1 MSSATP
7 SAAPPNLREF
17 TAGLRRDGEL
27 VAIEAQVDSRLEA
40 AEIHRRVIAAGGP
53 ALWFSNVRGC
63 DFPLVTNLFGTASRV
78 ERAFG
83 RWPREFIAEIARLPE
98 ELMPPTLGKL
108 WSKRGLF
115 GALAKVG
122 TRQSNSGAVC
132 EVIETPPRL
141 ARLPALQ
148 TWARDGGRFITLPL
162 VFTQHPRTHTPN
174 LGMYRI
180 QLYDEHDGGS
190 RTGLHMQIGKGG
202 GFHLAEAEA
211 RNEALPVNVFV
222 GGPPALMLSAIAP
235 LPENVPEILL
245 ASLLLRKKLS
255 LAKNPSGP
263 LPLFA
268 DAEFALVG
276 EVQSGARRAEGPFG
290 DHYGYYSEIHDYPL
304 FSCKS
309 LCRRREPIFP
319 ATVVGKPRQE
329 DFFLGDYLQELLS
342 PLFPLVMPAVRDLWS
357 YGETGYHSLGAA
369 VVRERYR
376 RESMSSAFRILGEG
390 QLSLTKFLLLTDTP
404 VDLRDFK
411 QTLVHILERADF
423 RTDLFLFA
431 NLSMDSLDYA
441 GPKINEGSKGV
452 LLGCGEKRREL
463 PREFHGAAPTDVREV
478 RVFVPGCLVV
488 DGPGYAQDEQAAK
501 RIAAQPA
508 FAMWPL
514 IVLCDDAARTAKST
528 MNFLWSTFTRFDPA
542 RDMHAS
548 KTELVHNHASHTPP
562 VVIDARMKPGYPEEL
577 FCDEATSKL
586 VDRRWNEYFPSRKVP
601 MGDSLAA
608 HLD

>member
-27 VAIEAQVDSRLEA
+27 VEIEAQVDSRLEA

-98 ELMPPTLGKL
+98 EMMPPTLGKL

-122 TRQSNSGAVC
+122 TRQSKSGAVC

-290 DHYGYYSEIHDYPL
+290 AGFHSAPFQMGS
-304 FSCKS
+304 
-309 LCRRREPIFP
+309 RRR
-319 ATVVGKPRQE
+319 
-329 DFFLGDYLQELLS
+329 
-342 PLFPLVMPAVRDLWS
+342 
-357 YGETGYHSLGAA
+357 
-369 VVRERYR
+369 
-376 RESMSSAFRILGEG
+376 
-390 QLSLTKFLLLTDTP
+390 
-404 VDLRDFK
+404 
-411 QTLVHILERADF
+411 
-423 RTDLFLFA
+423 
-431 NLSMDSLDYA
+431 A
-441 GPKINEGSKGV
+441 G
-452 LLGCGEKRREL
+452 
-463 PREFHGAAPTDVREV
+463 FHPHQSRLH
-478 RVFVPGCLVV
+478 R
-488 DGPGYAQDEQAAK
+488 
-501 RIAAQPA
+501 
-508 FAMWPL
+508 
-514 IVLCDDAARTAKST
+514 AARRS
-528 MNFLWSTFTRFDPA
+528 
-542 RDMHAS
+542 
-548 KTELVHNHASHTPP
+548 
-562 VVIDARMKPGYPEEL
+562 
-577 FCDEATSKL
+577 
-586 VDRRWNEYFPSRKVP
+586 
-601 MGDSLAA
+601 
-608 HLD
+608 